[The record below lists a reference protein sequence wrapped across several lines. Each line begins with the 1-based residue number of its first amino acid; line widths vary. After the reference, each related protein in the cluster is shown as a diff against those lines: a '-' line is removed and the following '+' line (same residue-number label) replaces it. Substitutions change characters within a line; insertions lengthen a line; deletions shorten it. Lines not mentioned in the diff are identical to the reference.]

1 MKTSNQQE
9 FWKIFSWGIARL
21 SVPHEQR
28 RKISCD
34 PSDVFST
41 VFSTGSAHL
50 SECFA
55 KKTTTKN
62 LSVDLRG
69 RPAVKSS
76 FLNLYVALL
85 KAKVATTSGSLNNLV
100 PVYIL

>member
-9 FWKIFSWGIARL
+9 CWKIFSWGIARL

-41 VFSTGSAHL
+41 GSVHF

-55 KKTTTKN
+55 KKKIN
-62 LSVDLRG
+62 HNVDLRG
-69 RPAVKSS
+69 CPAVKLS
-76 FLNLYVALL
+76 FFNLYVALL

-100 PVYIL
+100 PVYML